1 MLNKLREERRKRT
14 TAGEIGIMLL
24 HVVFAMYALYSM
36 YHGINA
42 TSAYRA
48 VSGPWAIAGIIG
60 IISIEAKLGGLYL
73 AAMKSK
79 IVGTAMQ
86 LTAAVF
92 GALAFA
98 ITVLSIIGDSQMNAG
113 ITPPPWLHFYLTTVL
128 PAAPFIAA
136 LGSFLVLWFSPWL
149 TRRRKEVA
157 AEEDDAEDDHTMR
170 MNILQ
175 AERDAEY
182 ATKQVELDTKL
193 ALVEQLNRYAKSE
206 EVQGHIAATVAAK
219 GPGILRAA
227 GLVIDSHDAA
237 PARMSPGDVTPLVIP
252 VAQQSNSTHAPQP
265 TAHPAPGQGQG
276 GNGAPAPVIGRD
288 AQNPTSRL

>member
-1 MLNKLREERRKRT
+1 MLQKLRDERRKRT

-24 HVVFAMYALYSM
+24 HVVFAMYAVYSM

-42 TSAYRA
+42 TRAYRA

-60 IISIEAKLGGLYL
+60 IISIEAKLAGLYL

-86 LTAAVF
+86 VTAAVF
-92 GALAFA
+92 GVLGFT

-113 ITPPPWLHFYLTTVL
+113 LTPSPWLHFYLTTVL

-149 TRRRKEVA
+149 TRSRKEAA
-157 AEEDDAEDDHTMR
+157 AEDDDAEDDHAMR
-170 MNILQ
+170 LSIAQ
-175 AERDAEY
+175 AEREAEY
-182 ATKQVELDTKL
+182 ATKQVELDTRL
-193 ALVEQLNRYAKSE
+193 ALADQLNRYAKSE
-206 EVQGHIAATVAAK
+206 EVQRHIAATVAAK

-227 GLVIDSHDAA
+227 GLVIETHHDA
-237 PARMSPGDVTPLVIP
+237 PRIDNVTPVVIP
-252 VAQQSNSTHAPQP
+252 LDAPSNSTHGTDHHVTVAQTGQGDAKPNGP
-265 TAHPAPGQGQG
+265 TAKPLG
-276 GNGAPAPVIGRD
+276 GRPDFR
-288 AQNPTSRL
+288 